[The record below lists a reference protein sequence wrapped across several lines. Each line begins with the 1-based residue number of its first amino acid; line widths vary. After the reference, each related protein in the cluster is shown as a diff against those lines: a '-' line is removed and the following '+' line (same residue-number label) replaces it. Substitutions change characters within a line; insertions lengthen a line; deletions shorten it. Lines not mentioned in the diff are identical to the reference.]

1 MRFLTLAFGLLA
13 TFSLSAAQ
21 TSTAD
26 DNAFSAPA
34 SGAQLTAG
42 STTTLTWN
50 PTTSGTVSLRVQ
62 WGATTVATDGVA
74 IACMSSTY
82 PMKIELYG

>member
-21 TSTAD
+21 TSNE
-26 DNAFSAPA
+26 NAFITPS
-34 SGAQLTAG
+34 SGAELTAG

-50 PTTSGTVSLRVQ
+50 PTTSGTVSLRLQ
-62 WGATTVATDGVA
+62 WGETTVATDGIVVA
-74 IACMSSTY
+74 C
-82 PMKIELYG
+82 KITLTQKKNILL

>member
-21 TSTAD
+21 TSTSK
-26 DNAFSAPA
+26 DNAFITPA
-34 SGAQLTAG
+34 SGAELTAG
-42 STTTLTWN
+42 SATTITWN
-50 PTTSGTVSLRVQ
+50 PTTSGTVSLRLQ

-74 IACMSSTY
+74 IACMS
-82 PMKIELYG
+82 